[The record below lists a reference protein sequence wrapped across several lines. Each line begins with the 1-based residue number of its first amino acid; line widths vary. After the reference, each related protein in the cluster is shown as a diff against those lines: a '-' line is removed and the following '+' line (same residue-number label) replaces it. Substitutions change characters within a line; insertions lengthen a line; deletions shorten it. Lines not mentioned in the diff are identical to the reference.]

1 MCSILK
7 FKECMGRNFDYEV
20 SLKEKPFK
28 YENPNGY
35 NMIGMVTGLVK
46 DYPLFYDAMNEFGL
60 CMGGLAFD
68 GNAYYYSSKS
78 DTFGFDCVKPY
89 DFIIEVLGSCKTV
102 DDVKYYLQD
111 KLMVDISFKGFS
123 VNFQNSDLHWFV
135 CDKEQSIVIE
145 STKSGLN
152 VYDNPFD
159 VMTNNP
165 PFDEI
170 LKYKSRGT
178 ATRGLAGD
186 YTSQGRFDRL
196 CYLKDCCID
205 KELPCNDVQQT
216 FHLLRSVEQIYGAT
230 PVKDK
235 YEYTM
240 YSVVYSMKHKSMYIQ
255 YYDGRRGSEKL

>member
-28 YENPNGY
+28 YENPDGY

-68 GNAYYYSSKS
+68 GNAHYVDKWV
-78 DTFGFDCVKPY
+78 DIFGKLDYVKPF
-89 DFIIEVLGSCKTV
+89 DFIIEVLGHCKN
-102 DDVKYYLQD
+102 VKEVKRFLND
-111 KLMVDISFKGFS
+111 KLMVNIPFS
-123 VNFQNSDLHWFV
+123 KQFINTDLHWFA
-135 CDKEQSIVIE
+135 CDSKNSIVIE
-145 STKSGLN
+145 SLEDGLN

-165 PFDEI
+165 PFEEI

-216 FHLLRSVEQIYGAT
+216 FHLLRSVEQSYGAT

-240 YSVVYSMKHKSMYIQ
+240 YSVVYNMEHKSMYIH

>member
-7 FKECMGRNFDYEV
+7 FKNCMGRNFDYEV

-46 DYPLFYDAMNEFGL
+46 DYPLFYDAMNEYGL
-60 CMGGLAFD
+60 AMGGLAFD
-68 GNAYYYSSKS
+68 GNAHYFEVFSTNY
-78 DTFGFDCVKPY
+78 VKPY
-89 DFIIEVLGSCKTV
+89 DFIIEVLGNCKTV
-102 DDVKYYLQD
+102 DDVKEYLQD
-111 KLMVDISFKGFS
+111 KIMVDIQFS
-123 VNFQNSDLHWFV
+123 KEFPNSDLHWFV

-145 STKSGLN
+145 STKDGLN
-152 VYDNPFD
+152 IYDNPFD

-178 ATRGLAGD
+178 ATKGLNGD

-216 FHLLRSVEQIYGAT
+216 FHLLSGVEQSYGAT
-230 PVKDK
+230 PVGNK

-240 YSVVYSMKHKSMYIQ
+240 YSVVYNMENLSMYVKS
-255 YYDGRRGSEKL
+255 YDGTRNNGVLK

>member
-1 MCSILK
+1 
-7 FKECMGRNFDYEV
+7 MGRNFDYEV
-20 SLKEKPFK
+20 SLKEKSFK
-28 YENPNGY
+28 YDNPNGY
-35 NMIGMVTGLVK
+35 DMIGMVTGLVK
-46 DYPLFYDAMNEFGL
+46 DYPLFYDAMNEYGL

-68 GNAYYYSSKS
+68 GNAFYFIHTKDFKNVEY
-78 DTFGFDCVKPY
+78 VKPY
-89 DFIIEVLGSCKTV
+89 NFIIEVLGSCKTV
-102 DDVKYYLQD
+102 KDVKDNLVER
-111 KLMVDISFKGFS
+111 LMVNIPFS
-123 VNFQNSDLHWFV
+123 KEFPNSDLHWFV

-152 VYDNPFD
+152 IYDNPFD

-178 ATRGLAGD
+178 VTKGLTGD

-196 CYLKDCCID
+196 CYLKDCCIG
-205 KELPCNDVQQT
+205 KELPCNDIQQT
-216 FHLLRSVEQIYGAT
+216 FHLLASVEQSYGAT

-240 YSVVYSMKHKSMYIQ
+240 YSVVYNMENLSMYVRS
-255 YYDGRRGSEKL
+255 YDGTRNNGVLK

>member
-7 FKECMGRNFDYEV
+7 FRNCMGRNFDYEI
-20 SLKEKPFK
+20 SLKEKSFK
-28 YENPNGY
+28 YDNPNGY
-35 NMIGMVTGLVK
+35 DMIGMVTGLVK
-46 DYPLFYDAMNEFGL
+46 EYPLFYDAMNEYGL
-60 CMGGLAFD
+60 CIGGLAFD
-68 GNAYYYSSKS
+68 GNAHYEDFEEIDYGDYIYTPYNFILKILSS
-78 DTFGFDCVKPY
+78 F
-89 DFIIEVLGSCKTV
+89 KTV
-102 DDVKYYLQD
+102 GEVKEHL
-111 KLMVDISFKGFS
+111 KKAHIFNKPFS
-123 VNFQNSDLHWFV
+123 KEFPNSDLHWFV

-178 ATRGLAGD
+178 VTKGLTGD
-186 YTSQGRFDRL
+186 YTSQARFDRL

-216 FHLLRSVEQIYGAT
+216 FHLLSGVEQSYGAT
-230 PVKDK
+230 PVGNK

-240 YSVVYSMKHKSMYIQ
+240 YSVVYNMENLSMYVRS
-255 YYDGRRGSEKL
+255 YDGTRNNGVLK